1 MTQKQLEL
9 QKLISMEQKREKEF
23 SKKELM
29 ELLTP
34 TQTTSYPLSETMK
47 SLEKELNLDIF
58 SDDKDLKKQEK
69 KEKKKYSSTKVKAR
83 NFLTNISYNGIK
95 SKDYENRTFVID
107 IFAYLILYFNPY
119 NINGKFESDLE
130 RSYINILWSQLLP
143 QNFYIFVAKKE
154 NIQLLSKKNAK
165 FQDAVEIIK
174 LFIEN
179 ADKENTTQE
188 EQYNILKF
196 YLTKYIKMY
205 QFIFA
210 NLFPKYYSKFNG
222 RGIENNIEFTSYY
235 SNYLNQNNIIEWQKN
250 NQFWEEQPKNI
261 QNDLS
266 DTSESDVEIIDIKKV
281 KKEDEE
287 DKKKQKRLERKREM
301 LKQKKVLEE
310 KLAENT
316 EKLNKTRKYKK

>member
-1 MTQKQLEL
+1 
-9 QKLISMEQKREKEF
+9 
-23 SKKELM
+23 
-29 ELLTP
+29 
-34 TQTTSYPLSETMK
+34 MK

-266 DTSESDVEIIDIKKV
+266 DTSESDVEIIDMKKV